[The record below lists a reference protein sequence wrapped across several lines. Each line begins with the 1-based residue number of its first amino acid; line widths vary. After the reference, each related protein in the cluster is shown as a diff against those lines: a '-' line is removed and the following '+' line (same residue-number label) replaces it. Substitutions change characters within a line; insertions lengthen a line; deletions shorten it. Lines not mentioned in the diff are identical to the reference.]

1 MMIQKFEAELN
12 KKIRKETKISLPNI
26 PKNNNKNLKN
36 KKFFKVLMKSIK
48 EF

>member
-1 MMIQKFEAELN
+1 MIQKFEAELN
-12 KKIRKETKISLPNI
+12 KRIRKKTKISLPNI